1 MVWIAGSV
9 SLVVVVFEIIALIDL
24 VKYRHS
30 METWQL
36 VVWAIFILFVP
47 LIGLFSYLLW
57 RIARSDAMTESM
69 EFQDKYSKGNRQLPP
84 QL

>member
-1 MVWIAGSV
+1 MVWIAGTA
-9 SLVVVVFEIIALIDL
+9 SLVLIVFEIIALIDL

-36 VVWAIFILFVP
+36 FAWGAFILIVP

-57 RIARSDAMTESM
+57 RIAHSDAMEESM
-69 EFQDKYSKGNRQLPP
+69 EFQDKYSKGDRQLPP
-84 QL
+84 EL

>member
-1 MVWIAGSV
+1 MIWIAGTA
-9 SLVVVVFEIIALIDL
+9 SLIIIVFEIIALIDL

-36 VVWAIFILFVP
+36 VAWAVFIVVVP

-57 RIARSDAMTESM
+57 RISRSDAMTDSI

-84 QL
+84 QI

>member
-1 MVWIAGSV
+1 MVWIAGTA
-9 SLVVVVFEIIALIDL
+9 SLIVVVFEIIALIDL
-24 VKYRHS
+24 VKVRHS

-36 VVWAIFILFVP
+36 VAWAVFILVVP

-57 RIARSDAMTESM
+57 RIARSDAMTESID
-69 EFQDKYSKGNRQLPP
+69 FQDQYSKGNRQLPP

>member
-9 SLVVVVFEIIALIDL
+9 SLIVVVFEIIALIDL

-36 VVWAIFILFVP
+36 VAWAVFILVVP
-47 LIGLFSYLLW
+47 FIGLVSYLLW
-57 RIARSDAMTESM
+57 RIARSDAMTESI
-69 EFQDKYSKGNRQLPP
+69 EFQDKYSKGNTKLPP

>member
-9 SLVVVVFEIIALIDL
+9 SLIVVVFEIIGLIDL
-24 VKYRHS
+24 VKQRHS

-36 VVWAIFILFVP
+36 VAWAVSILVVP
-47 LIGLFSYLLW
+47 FIGLVSYLLW

>member
-1 MVWIAGSV
+1 MVWIAGTA
-9 SLVVVVFEIIALIDL
+9 SLVIVIFEIIALVDL

-36 VVWAIFILFVP
+36 VAWAVFILVVP

-57 RIARSDAMTESM
+57 RIARSDALTESID
-69 EFQDKYSKGNRQLPP
+69 FQNEYSKGNRQLPP

>member
-1 MVWIAGSV
+1 MVWIAGTA
-9 SLVVVVFEIIALIDL
+9 SLIIIVFEIIALIDL

-36 VVWAIFILFVP
+36 VAWAVFIVVVP

-57 RIARSDAMTESM
+57 RISRSDAMTDSI

-84 QL
+84 QI

>member
-1 MVWIAGSV
+1 MVWIAGTA
-9 SLVVVVFEIIALIDL
+9 SLILIVFEIIALIDL

-30 METWQL
+30 METWQ
-36 VVWAIFILFVP
+36 VVAWAVFILVVP

-84 QL
+84 QI